1 MLNEEAGR
9 ILRSKAFA
17 FLALNQGDRPQVSP
31 VWVDVD
37 GQNRI
42 TINTAEGRLKAD
54 LLQVGT
60 PVAIAATDPDDPY
73 KYVQVRG
80 TVVERTR
87 EGADAHIDSLAKKYL
102 GVDSYPYRQP
112 GEQRV
117 RVAVQP
123 EQVSGV

>member
-17 FLALNQGDRPQVSP
+17 FVALNQGDRPQVSP

-42 TINTAEGRLKAD
+42 TINTAEGRVKAG

-60 PVAIAATDPDDPY
+60 PVAIAATDPEDPY
-73 KYVQVRG
+73 KFVQIRG
-80 TVVERTR
+80 TVVERTH

-102 GVDSYPYRQP
+102 GVDTYPYRQP

-117 RVAVQP
+117 KVAVQP

>member
-17 FLALNQGDRPQVSP
+17 FVALNQGDRPQVSP

-42 TINTAEGRLKAD
+42 TINTAEGRVKAG

-60 PVAIAATDPDDPY
+60 PVAIAATDPEDPY
-73 KYVQVRG
+73 RFVQIRG
-80 TVVERTR
+80 TVVERTH

-102 GVDSYPYRQP
+102 GVDTYPYRQP

-117 RVAVQP
+117 KVAVQP